1 MHRVFQKLFYLQ
13 IKFTLSNSELIE
25 RNIKIDDLLVPSEKV
40 QTLFREIMEQAME
53 ECGFAT
59 DESSPFMVEALPVA
73 LDGIMI
79 IITRLPENEANEN
92 KYTLGIQTRDTHK
105 FKRKG
110 ISYASSGTKEDGD
123 ILILSFASLNDVT
136 KFSARLG
143 GAYHGTNSLYKLK
156 DRYFLVLENNVFSD
170 NIKTEDLELIAGDYG
185 QKHVSTNLSKNYIAE
200 HGESIIKDYA
210 VRMLSDSFV

>member
-1 MHRVFQKLFYLQ
+1 MKIEKISDNQ

-25 RNIKIDDLLVPSEKV
+25 RNIKLDDLLVPSEKV

-53 ECGFAT
+53 ECGFTA
-59 DESSPFMVEALPVA
+59 DDSSPFMVEALPVA

-79 IITRLPENEANEN
+79 IVTKLPENETSEG
-92 KYTLGIQTRDTHK
+92 KYTLGLQTRDTHK

-110 ISYASSGTKEDGD
+110 ISYSASGLKEEGD

-136 KFSARLG
+136 NFSARLS
-143 GAYHGTNSLYKLK
+143 GAYHGTNSLYKFK
-156 DRYFLVLENNVFSD
+156 ERYFLIMENNVFSD
-170 NIKTEDLELIAGDYG
+170 NIKIEDLELVAGDYG
-185 QKHVSTNLSKNYIAE
+185 QKHISTVLSKNYIAE

-210 VRMLSDSFV
+210 VRLLSDSFV